1 MSVEDIPQ
9 APDTPL
15 RRMISKKSAT
25 ASVSDATVV
34 SEESSGHL
42 DNEKIFAMATQDL
55 VTLFG
60 LSVSIGR
67 GFFYRQILAEPVLRF
82 SHGEAI
88 TVITLTH
95 WGQVMLICISKLTII
110 GSDNGLAPVRCE
122 AIIWTNDGILL
133 IGPLG
138 TNFSQIWIK
147 IYIFSFKKMHL
158 KMSPGNGSYFVSTSM
173 C

>member
-60 LSVSIGR
+60 LSVSISR
-67 GFFYRQILAEPVLRF
+67 GLFCHQRLAGILSLPQWINICDRKHKTLLCLTLMCSCMFQDSSYLEGKLSLR
-82 SHGEAI
+82 HIPAG
-88 TVITLTH
+88 TN
-95 WGQVMLICISKLTII
+95 LICQGDQVRLVNVSMSLVYVGHAAMILVC
-110 GSDNGLAPVRCE
+110 PV
-122 AIIWTNDGILL
+122 WL
-133 IGPLG
+133 
-138 TNFSQIWIK
+138 
-147 IYIFSFKKMHL
+147 
-158 KMSPGNGSYFVSTSM
+158 
-173 C
+173 